1 MTKLLKHAC
10 RVSPCGRQIVDPNAE
25 LNSATALF
33 LSGANTK
40 YIGLEYK
47 LRKNSE
53 SKGKHGP
60 PENTMRKL
68 RRTRTLRNNH

>member
-1 MTKLLKHAC
+1 MST
-10 RVSPCGRQIVDPNAE
+10 CGRQIVDPNAE

-47 LRKNSE
+47 LRKTQNPR
-53 SKGKHGP
+53 GNMDH
-60 PENTMRKL
+60 RK
-68 RRTRTLRNNH
+68 TL